1 MADSGS
7 HNGTAA
13 VLSQLYLQ
21 LAEQYEYRSEPKM
34 RDRFLILAADTAA
47 SAGQGPEAERLL
59 QRLLRSSPHHMLK
72 AFTSFAEATQA
83 EHIRTYID
91 DLRKNY
97 PLDTAENLLQ
107 SLRQDQEPP
116 PAAATWATPLPVAP
130 TRPGHTDSEH
140 TLPGLLPEEPDAFN
154 LMPMDE
160 PDDDKTQVIPV
171 KPVAQPRPLARPA
184 LTQPPTPYPV
194 VKPLPATQ
202 SDSAPP
208 RPRQPVS
215 PKAGK
220 PRPAGKTARRPKPKE
235 EPGGGWLSMMLF
247 GVVLTLGLVL
257 VYYALLR
264 PVFHITWLP

>member
-7 HNGTAA
+7 QKGTAG
-13 VLSQLYLQ
+13 LSQLYQQ

-47 SAGQGPEAERLL
+47 SSGQGPEAERLL

-72 AFTSFAEATQA
+72 AFTTFAEAAQA

-91 DLRKNY
+91 DLQKNY
-97 PLDTAENLLQ
+97 PQDTAENLLL
-107 SLRQDQEPP
+107 SLRQDQGLP
-116 PAAATWATPLPVAP
+116 PAPATWATPMPVVP
-130 TRPGHTDSEH
+130 TRTDDIDSDQ

-154 LMPMDE
+154 LMPMNE
-160 PDDDKTQVIPV
+160 PDDKTQVIPT
-171 KPVAQPRPLARPA
+171 KPAAQPRPVARPA
-184 LTQPPTPYPV
+184 QTQPPTPYPV
-194 VKPLPATQ
+194 VKPLPVTQ

-208 RPRQPVS
+208 RPRQPVP
-215 PKAGK
+215 PKSVK
-220 PRPAGKTARRPKPKE
+220 PKPAGKTTRRCKPQK

-247 GVVLTLGLVL
+247 GVVLMLGLVL

-264 PVFHITWLP
+264 PFFHISWLP